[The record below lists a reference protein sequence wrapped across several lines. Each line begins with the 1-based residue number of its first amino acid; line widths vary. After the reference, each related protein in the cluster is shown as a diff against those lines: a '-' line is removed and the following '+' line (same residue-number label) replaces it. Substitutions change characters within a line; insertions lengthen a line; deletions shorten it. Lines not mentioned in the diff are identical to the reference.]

1 MLFWQFPIHTFL
13 RLLCR
18 LLRQSQSLI
27 TEDPTR
33 EKSNKLLFAIGLNR
47 QNLEVGKL
55 VSKAKSLIPPR
66 AAMLWI
72 GADED
77 ATSIDDLITSESIT
91 GRPILDLEKL
101 DFKIA
106 RGLRKI

>member
-1 MLFWQFPIHTFL
+1 
-13 RLLCR
+13 
-18 LLRQSQSLI
+18 
-27 TEDPTR
+27 
-33 EKSNKLLFAIGLNR
+33 
-47 QNLEVGKL
+47 
-55 VSKAKSLIPPR
+55 
-66 AAMLWI
+66 MLWI

-106 RGLRKI
+106 RGLGKI